1 MSKVV
6 KSLAFV
12 VLAVFTLHAE
22 ALVVLQQFSLPLG
35 VEHDSNPT
43 LAENNKQSIWLYTAS
58 PTYTISALENQNR
71 WYGALGV
78 RLQRS
83 SDKNIS
89 IDREDPSLVAGWE
102 RQLEKGN
109 FKLVGNYNQSSTRAT
124 ELRTTG
130 LVNQDVTATTKS
142 LAADWTRLLT
152 ERLSLALGAG
162 LLKNSYDAPGF
173 TAYTTKSIDS
183 SLNYQVNEKL
193 ATFVSAG
200 YVKYKSDSQGGL
212 VASNTQN
219 SQNTQNYLLG
229 ITYLLSPQL
238 DFSIAIGVNRTSS
251 AGSGRVGSASFNY
264 IADRHKIN
272 GAVGRSVAAS
282 GIGDFQESDSYS
294 LGYSYML
301 SDISEVGTT
310 FSYQKNNSLNT
321 NETMFLNGFY
331 SRSLSDRW
339 ALRLS
344 LDLRKQKTETQTAN
358 GEVAGLTLIYNTPEF

>member
-1 MSKVV
+1 MSKVI
-6 KSLAFV
+6 KNLA
-12 VLAVFTLHAE
+12 AVAFAVIALNAE

-35 VEHDSNPT
+35 IEHDSNPT
-43 LAENNKQSIWLYTAS
+43 LVENNKQSIWLYTAS
-58 PTYTISALENQNR
+58 PTYTISAVDNQNR
-71 WYGALGV
+71 WYGTLGV

-89 IDREDPSLVAGWE
+89 VDREDPDLVAGWE
-102 RQLEKGN
+102 KELERGS
-109 FKLVGNYNQSSTRAT
+109 FKLVGNYNESSTRTT

-130 LVNQDVTATTKS
+130 LVNQDLTATRKS

-152 ERLSLALGAG
+152 ERLSFALGAE
-162 LLKNSYDAPGF
+162 LLKNSYDAPSF
-173 TAYTTKSIDS
+173 TGYSTRSLDS

-193 ATFVSAG
+193 TTFVSAG
-200 YVKYKSDSQGGL
+200 YIKYKSDSQVGL
-212 VASNTQN
+212 VVSNTQN
-219 SQNTQNYLLG
+219 SQNYLVG
-229 ITYLLSPQL
+229 ITYLFSPQL
-238 DFSIAIGVNRTSS
+238 DFSVAIGVNHTSS
-251 AGSGRVGSASFNY
+251 AGSGKLANASFNY
-264 IADRHKIN
+264 SADRHQIN
-272 GAVGRSVAAS
+272 GAAGRSVAAS

-301 SDISEVGTT
+301 SDKSDIGTA

-321 NETMFLNGFY
+321 NETVFLNGFY

-358 GEVAGLTLIYNTPEF
+358 GEVAGLTLIYNTQEF

>member
-200 YVKYKSDSQGGL
+200 YVKYKSDSQVGL
-212 VASNTQN
+212 AINNT
-219 SQNTQNYLLG
+219 QNTQNYLLG

-238 DFSIAIGVNRTSS
+238 DLSMAIGVNRTSS
-251 AGSGRVGSASFNY
+251 AGSGRVGNASFNY

-272 GAVGRSVAAS
+272 GAAGRSVTAS

>member
-22 ALVVLQQFSLPLG
+22 ALVVLQQFSLPLSI
-35 VEHDSNPT
+35 EHDSNPT

-58 PTYTISALENQNR
+58 PTYTISAVENQSR

-89 IDREDPSLVAGWE
+89 IDREDPNLVAGWE
-102 RQLEKGN
+102 RQLERGD
-109 FKLVGNYNQSSTRAT
+109 FKLVANYNESSTRTT

-130 LVNQDVTATTKS
+130 LVNQDITATRKS
-142 LAADWTRLLT
+142 LAAEWTRLLT
-152 ERLSLALGAG
+152 ERLSLALGAE
-162 LLKNSYDAPGF
+162 LLKSSYDAPGF
-173 TAYTTKSIDS
+173 TGYTTKSIDS

-193 ATFVSAG
+193 TTFVSAG
-200 YVKYKSDSQGGL
+200 YVRYKSDSQVDL
-212 VASNTQN
+212 AASNT
-219 SQNTQNYLLG
+219 QNTQNYLVG
-229 ITYLLSPQL
+229 VTYLFSPQL
-238 DFSIAIGVNRTSS
+238 DFSMAIGVNHTSS
-251 AGSGRVGSASFNY
+251 AGSGKLANASINY
-264 IADRHKIN
+264 SVDRHIIK
-272 GAVGRSVAAS
+272 GAMGRSVAAS

-301 SDISEVGTT
+301 SDKSEIGTA

-321 NETMFLNGFY
+321 NETMFLNSFY
-331 SRSLSDRW
+331 SRSLSDQW

-358 GEVAGLTLIYNTPEF
+358 GEVAGLTLIYNTLEF